1 MLIMPRPG
9 YVPKTRHVQSS
20 NCFKIIGATRG
31 GGQIDF
37 CPLPWQIAPPPPY
50 LT

>member
-1 MLIMPRPG
+1 MCNPVIVSKSLA
-9 YVPKTRHVQSS
+9 QLE
-20 NCFKIIGATRG
+20 G